1 MHLKTVGATGNAV
14 NWLMDTALPGEF
26 NPSIKESKEI
36 ALEKG
41 VLLAPVPGVGA
52 EFAAKFLDG
61 VSKHR
66 VWDREVE
73 HIAA

>member
-1 MHLKTVGATGNAV
+1 
-14 NWLMDTALPGEF
+14 MDTALPGEF
-26 NPSIKESKEI
+26 DPSIKESSNI

-41 VLLAPVPGVGA
+41 VLLAPTPGVGA
-52 EFAAKFLDG
+52 ELAAKFLDG
-61 VSKHR
+61 VKKHR